1 MNEVPRQRRP
11 PWPTLV
17 VASALTLLCAI
28 VAGVASSAAATEL
41 TRGPTQAELDRAA
54 LDEVAR
60 RWQAWPA
67 GRVFPATV
75 PYAAEQG
82 GEEKARR
89 VGISP
94 ETRCDGAVDARL
106 RKALRRAGCL
116 GVLRATYIDALQG
129 IVVTVGVAA
138 FADELG
144 ATRARAALPKGGAPS
159 PGLRALAFRG
169 TVTDRFV
176 SAGRQAG
183 LVRQA
188 GPYVVMATV
197 GQIDGRPA
205 RAVGE
210 QRPTLFAFTG
220 DIADRILAD
229 LSMPARPDCVS
240 TEWRC

>member
-1 MNEVPRQRRP
+1 MNEVPRQRRRS
-11 PWPTLV
+11 WPTLV

-67 GRVFPATV
+67 GRVFPETV

-94 ETRCDGAVDARL
+94 ETRCDGAVDAGL

-144 ATRARAALPKGGAPS
+144 ATRAKAALPRGGGPS

-197 GQIDGRPA
+197 GQTDGRPA
-205 RAVGE
+205 RAVGA

-220 DIADRILAD
+220 DIADHILAD